1 MRMPPQ
7 GYLLDTNVISEPQ
20 KPRPNP
26 AVLTFLG
33 SLQVPTYL
41 SVLTIGELRR
51 GDAGKRRRHAE
62 MSGQYAAWIDSVEA
76 AYGQRLLQ
84 VDKATATLWG
94 QLSADR
100 TRAVIDTLLAAT
112 AIIHNLTL
120 VTRNTRDVAGLPV
133 KLLNPWQP

>member
-1 MRMPPQ
+1 
-7 GYLLDTNVISEPQ
+7 
-20 KPRPNP
+20 
-26 AVLTFLG
+26 
-33 SLQVPTYL
+33 
-41 SVLTIGELRR
+41 
-51 GDAGKRRRHAE
+51 

-112 AIIHNLTL
+112 AITHNLTL